1 MYYVPTALQATPAG
15 EIEIVSFEQVVEE
28 TPAAPD
34 EPEPPPVPARKPKSV
49 KARAGDTLYS
59 IAAAH
64 KVKVYELAR
73 HNRIGSPYL
82 VKVGQTLEIPDDAAE
97 PAPALKPAT
106 PIITNLDSSKSF
118 IEEPKVDFVTVK
130 KGDTIYSI
138 AKNNGVPLKDVIL
151 RNNMSPPYT
160 LSIGGKIYMPST
172 AFHIVQ
178 KQDTLYS
185 ISRKYGVNLNSL
197 ARLNGITEPYT
208 LAIGQKITL
217 PAATAETPPRQKV
230 IVAKPESRPKVVELK
245 KPEPAKPAPMADE
258 VEIVRETQARKE
270 IERVIVK
277 PEPLSSKRFMWPVG
291 GKVISEFG
299 AKAGGKRNDGIN
311 IQATLGTRVAAAENG
326 IVAYAGNELKGL
338 GNLVILRHDRDYM
351 TIYAHND
358 AISVRQGDK
367 VARGDAIATVGKTG
381 RVTTPQLHFEIR
393 QKTGSINPI
402 ALLERR

>member
-28 TPAAPD
+28 IPAAP
-34 EPEPPPVPARKPKSV
+34 PAPAPAPKPKSV
-49 KARAGDTLYS
+49 KVKSGDTLYS
-59 IAAAH
+59 IATAN

-73 HNRIGSPYL
+73 HNKIGSPYL
-82 VKVGQTLEIPDDAAE
+82 VKVGQTLEIPDDSAEYAYAPPPAA
-97 PAPALKPAT
+97 

-160 LSIGGKIYMPST
+160 LQIGGKIYMPST

-178 KQDTLYS
+178 RQDTLYS

-197 ARLNGITEPYT
+197 ARLNNIREPYT
-208 LAIGQKITL
+208 LAIGQKIML
-217 PAATAETPPRQKV
+217 PAATAEAPARQKV
-230 IVAKPESRPKVVELK
+230 IVAKPETKPKVVELK
-245 KPEPAKPAPMADE
+245 KPAPAKPAVVDE

-277 PEPLSSKRFMWPVG
+277 PEPLASKRFMWPVG

-299 AKAGGKRNDGIN
+299 VKTGGKRNDGIN
-311 IQATLGTRVAAAENG
+311 IQATLGTRVSAAENG

-338 GNLVILRHDRDYM
+338 GNLVILRHDKDYM

-358 AISVRQGDK
+358 TLSVRQGDK

-402 ALLERR
+402 TLLERR